1 MSPEVR
7 NCPQKKIF
15 CSDSFGVTWEKGG
28 KIGIVGNQSNINRKS
43 ISAGSFELLS
53 TLGILYNMEK
63 L

>member
-15 CSDSFGVTWEKGG
+15 CSDSFGVTWERLG

-43 ISAGSFELLS
+43 ISANSFELLA
-53 TLGILYNMEK
+53 TFRLVGIII
-63 L
+63 

>member
-28 KIGIVGNQSNINRKS
+28 KIGIVGNQSNI
-43 ISAGSFELLS
+43 I
-53 TLGILYNMEK
+53 
-63 L
+63 